1 MSEALARGLRE
12 VDKELGGE
20 LKRNFDTHPAEIIVG
35 SGCTGT
41 GVSLG

>member
-1 MSEALARGLRE
+1 MSEVLERGLRE
-12 VDKELGGE
+12 VYEELGGE
-20 LKRNFDTHPAEIIVG
+20 LKRNFGTHPAEIIVG